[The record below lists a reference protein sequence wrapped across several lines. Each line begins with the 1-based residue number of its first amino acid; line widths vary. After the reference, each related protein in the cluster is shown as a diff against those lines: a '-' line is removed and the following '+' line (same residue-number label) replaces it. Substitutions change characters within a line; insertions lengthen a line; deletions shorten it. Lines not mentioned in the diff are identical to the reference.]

1 MKLLIVDDEVIIRTG
16 LSTVINWAELGI
28 ELLPAAAS
36 AEEALARFPSER
48 PDIVLTDIRMTDM
61 DGLELAREIKR
72 FARDVEICI
81 LTGHDEFTYAQQA
94 LREGI
99 SDYLLKTSR
108 PEEIIQAVM
117 KAKQRIETMR
127 EQKKQENLRQ
137 TALGRRLLE
146 QLVTEGALEDRF
158 LPQIHTL
165 FEGGE
170 QTSGQESIYQVLIVG
185 ASGWPEH
192 TAAYHLLP
200 YAVDNILNE
209 LLDGVSFLQQDRV
222 VAIQTSKHPHD
233 GKFGMQPLLSR
244 VEEILKCSV
253 FAAAGS
259 FVNSCREL
267 GLSYREA
274 DSVYLFRP
282 LLPERGVYSYADVK
296 DRKGGRMVCSQEE
309 EGELSSL
316 LLSGNAAELR
326 LWVNRIVSGQLQD
339 PEQTPSTLQAF
350 LQSLLIAGHRWLERV
365 LSDTGR
371 VGTDIP
377 GDLAMQVLLKDGES
391 FEEALFKQLHTL
403 ISVYHQSIAES
414 RHANIRRAIAFMT
427 ENLDKSIT
435 MQQVAKTVH
444 LNPNHFS
451 EVFKRETGMNYIE
464 YLTKVRMKRAGEIL
478 LESPAKVS
486 DVAKRVGYEDIK
498 YFTQLFK
505 KHTGH
510 TPSGYRQANQLSPDS

>member
-1 MKLLIVDDEVIIRTG
+1 
-16 LSTVINWAELGI
+16 
-28 ELLPAAAS
+28 
-36 AEEALARFPSER
+36 
-48 PDIVLTDIRMTDM
+48 
-61 DGLELAREIKR
+61 
-72 FARDVEICI
+72 
-81 LTGHDEFTYAQQA
+81 
-94 LREGI
+94 
-99 SDYLLKTSR
+99 
-108 PEEIIQAVM
+108 
-117 KAKQRIETMR
+117 
-127 EQKKQENLRQ
+127 
-137 TALGRRLLE
+137 
-146 QLVTEGALEDRF
+146 
-158 LPQIHTL
+158 
-165 FEGGE
+165 
-170 QTSGQESIYQVLIVG
+170 
-185 ASGWPEH
+185 
-192 TAAYHLLP
+192 
-200 YAVDNILNE
+200 
-209 LLDGVSFLQQDRV
+209 
-222 VAIQTSKHPHD
+222 
-233 GKFGMQPLLSR
+233 
-244 VEEILKCSV
+244 
-253 FAAAGS
+253 
-259 FVNSCREL
+259 
-267 GLSYREA
+267 
-274 DSVYLFRP
+274 
-282 LLPERGVYSYADVK
+282 
-296 DRKGGRMVCSQEE
+296 MVCSQEE